1 MAGAEAE
8 QAEEAPKE
16 EEEKYCEFAFNVPKA
31 PPGAVLKVTAPDG
44 CVLKIPLPKN
54 VEVGMKLVMH
64 KNEETGGTWRIKCAE
79 AGDEAPTPASGSTS
93 SAAPAPAP
101 VQAPAQQSP
110 APAAGY
116 AAASAPQ
123 QQAPPAA
130 PAPAKEEKKPAA
142 PATKSSSRPSEGIR
156 PRTLSKVEL
165 DGDLAGSSVVTV
177 QLATT
182 KGTIMLKIVPAWAPL
197 GAERFLQLVDDG
209 YYSEIAIY
217 RAVPK
222 FLVQFGIVKDKTR
235 TGKYKK
241 IQDDPLCGVPIQD
254 GTVIFAAAGANTRK
268 STVCLFLG
276 DYPQLGSSPWETPI
290 GKVVPESMATLHSI
304 YTGYGDI
311 PQCGGKGPD
320 PHKLEELGND
330 YIMTSFPKCD
340 YVTGATRA

>member
-1 MAGAEAE
+1 MAGEEAE
-8 QAEEAPKE
+8 PTEEAPQQE
-16 EEEKYCEFAFNVPKA
+16 EYCEFAFVLPKA
-31 PPGAVLKVTAPDG
+31 PAGATLKVTAPDG

-54 VEVGMKLVMH
+54 VEAGMKLVMH
-64 KNEETGGTWRIKCAE
+64 KTEETSGQWRIKCAE
-79 AGDEAPTPASGSTS
+79 DGDKAPTPASGSQS
-93 SAAPAPAP
+93 SAPPARKPQAESSQKTAPAPAP
-101 VQAPAQQSP
+101 QPATEDNKKGASP
-110 APAAGY
+110 ASRSVAR
-116 AAASAPQ
+116 S
-123 QQAPPAA
+123 QAQ
-130 PAPAKEEKKPAA
+130 
-142 PATKSSSRPSEGIR
+142 R
-156 PRTLSKVEL
+156 PRTRTKAELEADLS
-165 DGDLAGSSVVTV
+165 GNNVVTV
-177 QLATT
+177 QLATS

-222 FLVQFGIVKDKTR
+222 FLVQFGIVKDKAR

-330 YIMTSFPKCD
+330 YIGNSFPKCD
-340 YVTGATRA
+340 YVTGATRVR